1 MIRNR
6 PYLEAVPA
14 YYAKTDDG
22 RCVPF
27 IISLLFYSKEGK
39 IWFPPAV
46 ERAINR
52 AIEITQREGLATA
65 TITDKDTFTLTAKR
79 YLERAMT
86 IPGAIVLL
94 SCQSPETAERLM
106 QFLNTHYHLSLV
118 KEIAP

>member
-1 MIRNR
+1 MRNR
-6 PYLEAVPA
+6 PYIEAIPA

-27 IISLLFYSKEGK
+27 IIALLFYNKAGK
-39 IWFPPAV
+39 ICFPPAV
-46 ERAINR
+46 ERAINKT
-52 AIEITQREGLATA
+52 IEVTQREGLATA
-65 TITDKDTFTLTAKR
+65 TITDKDAFTLTAKR

-106 QFLNTHYHLSLV
+106 QFLNTNYQLSLV
-118 KEIAP
+118 REVAP